1 MESKC
6 PYKHLIPKNSTNE
19 SSTEKT
25 NNNSE
30 TVDSSQVDPNKP
42 SDEIKT
48 HIDKILKNPSKAMG
62 VNNNNN
68 DEEEDLV
75 DTTPI
80 AKPDV
85 PKCPFKAAEMNQD
98 EEDDEDLNPH
108 GGGCPVRYPKE
119 LNSNFDYYYEIPFY
133 DKNDFYFEIMGN
145 RDQKEFAEATKWIKT
160 LPRHLRHSLF
170 LTKDEQLNKIHK
182 QNDFTV
188 VYFVFEEL
196 RQKANK
202 FYRKA
207 QFRPFIMNYYF
218 AYACFKWLRFKDEER
233 NKIGII
239 NSLSLQ
245 AIVDEDIEVKRC
257 KTDQEISHEEATWRG
272 ALVTILKALS
282 FSYMHLR
289 HFSESII
296 CLNEAIEVSNSRT
309 PELYL
314 RRSQARMYNKSASLD
329 ELQIALDDIHRAKSI
344 DPEEKRFDDHLKILN
359 DYIEEK
365 KSNEEE
371 KWIRLLS
378 SINYA
383 FNKIKEKNLN
393 VDDYVYPNYEGTET
407 HMETLEDMK
416 SKYHYA
422 IKFHNECN
430 NQKQVLIAYREFESF
445 MDVYTKFRWYFALD
459 INKIPK
465 NILKNED
472 K

>member
-6 PYKHLIPKNSTNE
+6 PYKHLIPNDSSNE
-19 SSTEKT
+19 TKTET
-25 NNNSE
+25 SNMYSE
-30 TVDSSQVDPNKP
+30 TVESNIADPKKCP
-42 SDEIKT
+42 EEIKS
-48 HIDKILKNPSKAMG
+48 HIDHILKNPSKAMG
-62 VNNNNN
+62 IANNN
-68 DEEEDLV
+68 DEEEVV
-75 DTTPI
+75 DTNQIT
-80 AKPDV
+80 KPDA
-85 PKCPFKAAEMNQD
+85 PKCPFKAAEMNK
-98 EEDDEDLNPH
+98 DEDEDEDASM

-133 DKNDFYFEIMGN
+133 DKNDFYFEIMGKH
-145 RDQKEFAEATKWIKT
+145 DQKEFNELTKWVKT

-170 LTKDEQLNKIHK
+170 LTKDPQLTKVHEK
-182 QNDFTV
+182 DDFTII
-188 VYFVFEEL
+188 YFVFEEL

-207 QFRPFIMNYYF
+207 QFRPFIFNYYF
-218 AYACFKWLRFKDEER
+218 AYACFRWLSFKDEDR
-233 NKIGII
+233 NKVGII
-239 NSLSLQ
+239 NSQSLQ
-245 AIVDEDIEVKRC
+245 AILDEDIELKRC
-257 KTDQEISHEEATWRG
+257 KTDESIPLEEATWRG

-289 HFSESII
+289 HYGEAII
-296 CLNEAIEVSNSRT
+296 CLNEAIEISNSKT
-309 PELYL
+309 AELYL

-329 ELQIALDDIHRAKSI
+329 DLQIALDDIHRAKMI

-371 KWIRLLS
+371 LWIRLLS

-422 IKFHNECN
+422 IKFHTECN
-430 NQKQVLIAYREFESF
+430 NAKQVQIAYREFDNF
-445 MDVYTKFRWYFALD
+445 MDIYSKFKWYFALD
-459 INKIPK
+459 LVKIPK